1 MRVPIPQVISVESI
15 FLRILKNLIE
25 DIIPDF
31 FTVFVGVGLNKAIV
45 TLPVR
50 FEKISIEESRIVDDS

>member
-50 FEKISIEESRIVDDS
+50 FGKISIEESRIVDDS